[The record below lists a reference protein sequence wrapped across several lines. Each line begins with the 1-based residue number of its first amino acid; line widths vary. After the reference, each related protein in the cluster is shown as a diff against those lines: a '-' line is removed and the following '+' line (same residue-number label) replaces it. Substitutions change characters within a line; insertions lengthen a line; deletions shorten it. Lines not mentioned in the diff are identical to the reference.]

1 METKTVIVEGMSC
14 NHCKA
19 SVERAIGAIEG
30 VKETV
35 ADPQTG
41 LVKIVAQNLDLNKVK
56 SSVEKIGYTYAG
68 EK

>member
-1 METKTVIVEGMSC
+1 METKTVLVEGMTC

-19 SVERAIGAIEG
+19 NVERAINSVEG

-35 ADPQTG
+35 ADPATG
-41 LVKIVAQNLDLNKVK
+41 LVKIVAQNLDLSKVK
-56 SSVEKIGYTYAG
+56 ASVEKIGYIFAG

>member
-1 METKTVIVEGMSC
+1 METKTVLVEGMTC

-19 SVERAIGAIEG
+19 NVERAINSLEG

-35 ADPQTG
+35 ADPATG
-41 LVKIVAQNLDLNKVK
+41 LVIIKAEELDLDKVK

-68 EK
+68 SK